1 MLSSGIEKIFFTNDL
16 GENMKNQRGIFY
28 SLNLDDI
35 QMVAI
40 QEIGRELNDEEID
53 KVKDSIGEKI
63 DWYDAVLSTI
73 NEKIAY

>member
-1 MLSSGIEKIFFTNDL
+1 
-16 GENMKNQRGIFY
+16 MKNQRGIFY